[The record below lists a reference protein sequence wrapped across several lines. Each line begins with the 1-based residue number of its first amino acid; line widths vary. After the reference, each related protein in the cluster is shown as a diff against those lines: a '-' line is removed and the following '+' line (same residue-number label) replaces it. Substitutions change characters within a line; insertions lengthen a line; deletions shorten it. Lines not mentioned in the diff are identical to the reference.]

1 MEEIHVP
8 IHVKETG
15 GRMVAK
21 MFILNLIAFH
31 GELTTNFIC
40 HSVFH
45 FPIYGELNS
54 QTPWLLTNQ
63 LLAEM
68 ERMIWIRM
76 TPRLTWE
83 INVELFMD

>member
-1 MEEIHVP
+1 MNILINPPEI
-8 IHVKETG
+8 G

-21 MFILNLIAFH
+21 AFILNLINHH

-45 FPIYGELNS
+45 FPIYGELDS
-54 QTPWLLTNQ
+54 QVPWLLTNQ
-63 LLAEM
+63 LLTEM

-83 INVELFMD
+83 INTELFMED